1 MHPRRCTLVIAI
13 AVLAL
18 GSNPI
23 VGSAQSPGDFVPVTD
38 AMLQDPD
45 PAHWLMWRRTLD
57 GWGYSP
63 LDQITRDNVDEL
75 RLVWSRG
82 LTEGRQQGTPLVYD
96 GVMYMPN
103 PSDVIQAIDAAT
115 GDLVWEHRR
124 EVPEDI
130 EDYMFDGL
138 WQNNRNLAIY
148 GQFIID
154 TSVDDHVFALDAV
167 TGRLAWE
174 TEILD
179 YTVNPAMQSSGPI
192 VVNGKVI
199 SGRSCMPV
207 AGPEACVI
215 TAHDARTGAELWRRR
230 TIPGPGEP
238 GDETWGGIPFE
249 DRKHVGAW
257 MVPSYDP
264 ELNLIY
270 IGTSVTSPAPKF
282 LIGGAENQHLYHN
295 STLALDADT
304 GEIVWYYQHLND
316 HWDLDHPFER
326 LLVDTAVAPNPSE
339 VSWINPRLRPG
350 EVRKVITGIPGKT
363 GVVYTLDRETGEFLW
378 ATPTITQN
386 VITAIDGATGA
397 VTENSELVFTGAGQE
412 VLTCPHATGGK
423 DWEAGAYSPLTN
435 TMYYPLR
442 NVCAQMMAEGPD
454 STSVYA
460 LAWRG
465 QIAPGTD
472 QVGTVQAISA
482 ETGEIVWVHEQRA
495 ATMSLVATGG
505 GLVFGGDVNGRFRA
519 LDHET
524 GEVLWEINLGSAVT
538 GFPISYTVDGQ
549 QFVAVSTGTPR
560 FINLTPELRPSLGN
574 NLFVFALPE

>member
-130 EDYMFDGL
+130 GDYMFDGL

-148 GQFIID
+148 GEFIID
-154 TSVDDHVFALDAV
+154 TSVDDHVFALDAA

-192 VVNGKVI
+192 VANGKVI

-215 TAHDARTGAELWRRR
+215 TAHDARTGTELWRRR

-238 GDETWGGIPFE
+238 GDETWGGVPFE
-249 DRKHVGAW
+249 ERKHVGAW

-282 LIGGAENQHLYHN
+282 LIGGAENKHLYHN

-339 VSWINPRLRPG
+339 VSWINPRLQSG
-350 EVRKVITGIPGKT
+350 EVRKVVTGIPGKT

-412 VLTCPHATGGK
+412 VLTCPHASGGK

-460 LAWRG
+460 LAWRS

-482 ETGEIVWVHEQRA
+482 ETGEISWVHEQRA

-524 GEVLWEINLGSAVT
+524 GDVLWEINLGSAVT
-538 GFPISYTVDGQ
+538 GFPITYTVDGQ